1 MGKGR
6 ESPRTSAQV
15 RRDALMHQVSV
26 IAGRS
31 KDRLRVHRLA
41 GCLLTL
47 LAYLAYLNWVG
58 HYW

>member
-1 MGKGR
+1 
-6 ESPRTSAQV
+6 
-15 RRDALMHQVSV
+15 MHQVSV